1 MQAALKIS
9 NLAGKTKCFGT
20 SGQRRESADDTRDAN
35 RIQMRIRAIDNLV
48 AILQE

>member
-9 NLAGKTKCFGT
+9 NLTGKTKWFAT
-20 SGQRRESADDTRDAN
+20 SGRRRESADATRDPN
-35 RIQMRIRAIDNLV
+35 RIRMRIGAIDNLA